1 MKKIIVV
8 GGGAAG
14 MMAAIAAAQRGAQVL
29 LIERNEK
36 LGKKIYITGKGRC
49 NITNAAELS
58 EFFENIFIGKEFSYS
73 SMYGFDQNNLL
84 ELLSHGGLETKTER
98 GNRVFPLSDKASDVT
113 KALSKLLERQC
124 IEVKLNTKIDQLI
137 VDKGRIAGVR
147 AYSGDNFAA
156 DCIILCCGGKSYP
169 LTGSDGSGYELAKQ
183 AGHSVVETM
192 PALVPLLT
200 RETWVHSL
208 AGLSLTNVNA
218 ALYVRG
224 RRIASQF
231 GEMLFTHKGIS
242 GPIILSL
249 SCLVSDFKDTYI
261 SIDLKPALDEQKLEQ
276 RILRDFEQQK
286 NKMFKNSLD
295 LLAPKTLA
303 ECLVKLSG
311 IDPEKKINQIT
322 VDQRRQIIR
331 LFKDLRIKITST
343 GSFDEAIITKGG
355 INTKEI
361 NPSTMESKL
370 IKGLYFAGESINLH
384 GFTGGYNL
392 QLAFSTGHLAG
403 ESAASEE

>member
-1 MKKIIVV
+1 
-8 GGGAAG
+8 
-14 MMAAIAAAQRGAQVL
+14 
-29 LIERNEK
+29 
-36 LGKKIYITGKGRC
+36 
-49 NITNAAELS
+49 
-58 EFFENIFIGKEFSYS
+58 
-73 SMYGFDQNNLL
+73 
-84 ELLSHGGLETKTER
+84 
-98 GNRVFPLSDKASDVT
+98 
-113 KALSKLLERQC
+113 
-124 IEVKLNTKIDQLI
+124 
-137 VDKGRIAGVR
+137 
-147 AYSGDNFAA
+147 
-156 DCIILCCGGKSYP
+156 
-169 LTGSDGSGYELAKQ
+169 
-183 AGHSVVETM
+183 
-192 PALVPLLT
+192 
-200 RETWVHSL
+200 
-208 AGLSLTNVNA
+208 
-218 ALYVRG
+218 
-224 RRIASQF
+224 
-231 GEMLFTHKGIS
+231 
-242 GPIILSL
+242 
-249 SCLVSDFKDTYI
+249 
-261 SIDLKPALDEQKLEQ
+261 
-276 RILRDFEQQK
+276 
-286 NKMFKNSLD
+286 MFKNSLD